1 MRPFRISGILEKNK
15 LAQVQDV
22 RDGEKERCGEQTDNL
37 GPRSTDVVE
46 LHGSLI

>member
-1 MRPFRISGILEKNK
+1 MYEMREKK
-15 LAQVQDV
+15 
-22 RDGEKERCGEQTDNL
+22 RCGEQTDNL